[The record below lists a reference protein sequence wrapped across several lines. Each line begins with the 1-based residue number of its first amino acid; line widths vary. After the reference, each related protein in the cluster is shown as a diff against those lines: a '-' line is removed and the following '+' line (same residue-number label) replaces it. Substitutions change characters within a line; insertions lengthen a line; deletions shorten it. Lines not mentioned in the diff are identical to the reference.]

1 MNSTIQISKD
11 VKDKIKSFGSKDET
25 YEEIITKLYDI
36 AVKQQLREFL
46 MSSDDTVTLEEA
58 RKRIDE

>member
-25 YEEIITKLYDI
+25 YEEIIKKLYDI

-46 MSSDDTVTLEEA
+46 MGSEDTVTLEEA